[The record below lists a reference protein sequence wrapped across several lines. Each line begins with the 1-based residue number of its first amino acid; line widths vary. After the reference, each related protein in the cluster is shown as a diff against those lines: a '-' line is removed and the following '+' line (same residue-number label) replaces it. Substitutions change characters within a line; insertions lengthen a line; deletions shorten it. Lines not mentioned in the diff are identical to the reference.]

1 MARDDPFPSRFAF
14 RTSHDFHPLIRCL
27 TCLCDTAKFYPQYV
41 LGSAKV
47 MTEGVL
53 ICGEMPDLITVETD
67 ILVKVNVSG
76 LHSYILD
83 LEGAP
88 SSQIS

>member
-67 ILVKVNVSG
+67 IFGQSQCLRSPF
-76 LHSYILD
+76 LHLGPGRGTI
-83 LEGAP
+83 
-88 SSQIS
+88 ISN